1 MRGPVVSI
9 DHYENF
15 PVASRLVPEHLRGAV
30 VAIYRF
36 ARAAD
41 DIADE
46 GDATD
51 EQRLVDLRAF
61 GAQLDRIAAGERPSE
76 PPFDDLADTIR
87 KHHLPLACFHD
98 LLSAFAQDVTQ
109 KRYADFAQLLDYCNR
124 SANPVGRLLLH
135 LYKTASTDNL
145 QRADAICSGLQ
156 LANFWQ
162 DVTVDWAK
170 GRIYVPQDDLRRFGV
185 TEAQIAEGRFDA
197 NWSRLLGF
205 EVARTRAMLEGGR
218 PLAAALPLRLRLELR
233 MVVAGG
239 LRILGKLD
247 ATGGNVFRRRPK
259 LHAFDWIRMAGAAL
273 APR

>member
-51 EQRLVDLRAF
+51 EQRLADLRAF

-259 LHAFDWIRMAGAAL
+259 LDAFDWIRMAGAAL
-273 APR
+273 AP

>member
-1 MRGPVVSI
+1 VRGPVVSI

-51 EQRLVDLRAF
+51 EQRLADLRAF

>member
-1 MRGPVVSI
+1 VRGSAVSI

-46 GDATD
+46 GDASD
-51 EQRLVDLRAF
+51 AQRLADLGAF
-61 GAQLDRIAAGERPSE
+61 GAQLDRIAAGERPGE
-76 PPFDDLADTIR
+76 PPFNDLADTIR
-87 KHHLPLACFHD
+87 KHQLPLVCFHD

-135 LYKTASTDNL
+135 LYKTATTENL

-170 GRIYVPQDDLRRFGV
+170 GRVYVPQEDLRRFGV
-185 TEAQIAEGRFDA
+185 SEAQIAEGRFDA

-205 EVARTRAMLEGGR
+205 EVARTRAMLHGGR

-239 LRILGKLD
+239 LRILAKLD
-247 ATGGNVFRRRPK
+247 ATGGNVFHRRPK

>member
-1 MRGPVVSI
+1 VRGPVVSI

-259 LHAFDWIRMAGAAL
+259 LDAFDWIRMAGAAL
-273 APR
+273 AP

>member
-259 LHAFDWIRMAGAAL
+259 LDAFDWIRMAGAAL